1 MANFWQNLV
10 ASAMGL
16 PGVLLAIAMLRPMG
30 SKRLQGWGFVAI
42 AVASMAF
49 AASLYVAVDKRT
61 SFALTCLLVFAINWG
76 VNVTSYVLPAEA
88 LPNPSIA
95 YSCSL
100 AHYSPTVAASLTYGC
115 SRAHLRLQVR
125 AARGGLPHRGA
136 LLLLRVLRMPRQAGV
151 GLGCRL
157 EVRGEGSGA
166 RARG

>member
-1 MANFWQNLV
+1 
-10 ASAMGL
+10 MGL

-49 AASLYVAVDKRT
+49 AASLYVAVDKWT
-61 SFALTCLLVFAINWG
+61 SFALTCLLVFAINWA

-100 AHYSPTVAASLTYGC
+100 AH
-115 SRAHLRLQVR
+115 
-125 AARGGLPHRGA
+125 
-136 LLLLRVLRMPRQAGV
+136 
-151 GLGCRL
+151 
-157 EVRGEGSGA
+157 
-166 RARG
+166 